1 MGAARPGREEQ
12 EMTQRRTNRAK
23 AIAAREDARNRAIRI
38 SAALL
43 ITGLLASQLLL
54 LISP

>member
-1 MGAARPGREEQ
+1 
-12 EMTQRRTNRAK
+12 MTQRRTNRAK
-23 AIAAREDARNRAIRI
+23 AIAAREDARNRVIRI